1 MTVMKND
8 NMLPDVFSEQWKPW
22 FQRAELAPIFEKTEQ
37 DGVNVLKTSS
47 TRFEQFGKW
56 LCESTEIS
64 ENETYRFSVDIKTE
78 AISHETVTL
87 HVMLTWQDLEGTPLT
102 RDFADCIRDIGD
114 GWKSISRT
122 LDAPEKAVS
131 LTVELVYKWSEKG
144 SVCWRRP
151 VLERA
156 EPVRHRIVKVASAFI
171 RRTET
176 LEGNLEQMLR
186 MIDKAGAE
194 KADVICLGE
203 TVYDWG
209 TNLPVSQ
216 SAVAIPGPV
225 TDILAERARKHNMY
239 IILSMNEKEGDYYYN
254 AGVLIDRKGNIAGK
268 SRKVQLPL
276 CEGEDG
282 MTPGSGYPVFDTD
295 FGRIA
300 IMICFELGFPEV
312 SRILAMKGAEII
324 FVPTLG
330 VSDIEIHAPSRAA
343 ENGVYIVVSGR
354 RVSNYPCIVYSPAGE
369 AIASVT
375 GRDYNE
381 EGLCTAT
388 LDLDKRFYVYW
399 FSVGAANGESKNCY
413 MQSRRSDTYGMLTS

>member
-1 MTVMKND
+1 MVMNHD
-8 NMLPDVFSEQWKPW
+8 NMLPDVCSDKWISW
-22 FQRAELAPIFEKTEQ
+22 FQREALAPAFEKTEL
-37 DGVNVLKTSS
+37 DGFSVLKTSS

-56 LCESTEIS
+56 LCDQVEVL
-64 ENETYRFSVDIKTE
+64 ENETYRFQVAFKTGNMTHE
-78 AISHETVTL
+78 AVTL
-87 HVMLTWQDLEGTPLT
+87 HVILTWQDREGIPLT
-102 RDFADCIRDIGD
+102 RDFADHVQVLDD
-114 GWKSISRT
+114 GWKTISRT

-131 LTVELVYKWSEKG
+131 LTVELVHKWSENG
-144 SVCWRRP
+144 SVFWRSP
-151 VLERA
+151 VLERV
-156 EPVRHRIVKVASAFI
+156 EPVPHRIVKVASAFI

-209 TNLPVSQ
+209 TNQPVSRT
-216 SAVAIPGPV
+216 AVEIPGPV
-225 TDILAERARKHNMY
+225 TEILAERARKHNMY
-239 IILSMNEKEGDYYYN
+239 VILSMNEKEGDYYYN
-254 AGVLIDRKGNIAGK
+254 AGVLIDRKGAIAGK

-282 MTPGSGYPVFDTD
+282 ITPGSGYPVFDTD

-300 IMICFELGFPEV
+300 VMICFELGFPEV
-312 SRILAMKGAEII
+312 SRVLALKGAEII

-330 VSDIEIHAPSRAA
+330 VSDIELHAPSRAA

-354 RVSNYPCIVYSPAGE
+354 RVSNYPCIVYNPAGE
-369 AIASVT
+369 AIASVM

-388 LDLDKRFYVYW
+388 LDLDKRFYTYW

-413 MQSRRSDTYGMLTS
+413 MQSRRIDTYGSLVI